1 MQGTLIKMTEMN
13 GCYCSNSGT
22 SGAKNVKLTVG
33 RETQLKKRD
42 HLKDGTSFEITVW
55 LFGGRN
61 SVKLSAKSV
70 QAVASG

>member
-13 GCYCSNSGT
+13 GCYCSNLGT

-42 HLKDGTSFEITVW
+42 HWKMALRLKL
-55 LFGGRN
+55 LFGYL
-61 SVKLSAKSV
+61 VV
-70 QAVASG
+70 ETP